1 MKKHGALVTCHLIL
15 MALTLLFS
23 LFGAIFAF
31 VNFGIDANKLSSSDK
46 TSLLLFGF
54 LGVYDVIG
62 IGAGIGYLLRGY
74 GKNAA
79 TYYKMLLVLIFF
91 AKVLGGILAVTSGL
105 NSIIWLLIILL
116 ITVAIK
122 AAVLLVLAGWKDLG
136 KNKTIVLF
144 WILFALELFLPFL
157 CIALPQAAIYII
169 VLSVNNLVIAGAIGL
184 SIRAKYAD
192 KQARGRNV

>member
-31 VNFGIDANKLSSSDK
+31 VNFGIDVNTLSSSDK

-62 IGAGIGYLLRGY
+62 IGAGIGYLLKGY

-105 NSIIWLLIILL
+105 KSIVWLIVILL
-116 ITVAIK
+116 ITVTIK
-122 AAVLLVLAGWKDLG
+122 AVILLVLAGWKDLG
-136 KNKTIVLF
+136 KSRTMVLF
-144 WILFALELFLPFL
+144 WILFALEFFIPFL
-157 CIALPQAAIYII
+157 CIALPDAAVYIV
-169 VLSVNNLVIAGAIGL
+169 VLSVNNLVIAGTIGL
-184 SIRAKYAD
+184 AIRAKYAD